1 MLKTSATA
9 LSILCLLSMAV
20 QPVQAQQKK
29 AAPAAKPAAPAD
41 PALQKQIVDLQAAL
55 DALKQDYSE
64 LDRQLE
70 EARIQ
75 NGQVRDELD
84 RLKATLK
91 ENQSGGD
98 SLLKELQQAKGA
110 LVKSEARVKALEDE
124 AATLRGRVEDTSA
137 VKDGT
142 LAHFDPDVV
151 PAECLNLRRMT
162 PNTKRVSGVVVV
174 NVLISER
181 GEPLDVRLV
190 QRLPGDE
197 TEWTARAHNACLEA
211 AKRLVFRPA
220 TTKDGSV
227 RLKVWQGVG
236 FELN

>member
-1 MLKTSATA
+1 ML
-9 LSILCLLSMAV
+9 CMAV

-29 AAPAAKPAAPAD
+29 AAPAKQAAAPQKPAD
-41 PALQKQIVDLQAAL
+41 SALQKQIAELQAAL
-55 DALKQDYSE
+55 DTLKQDHSE
-64 LDRQLE
+64 LERQLE

-110 LVKSEARVKALEDE
+110 LAKSESRAKALEDE
-124 AATLRGRVEDTSA
+124 AASLRGRVEDTSA
-137 VKDGT
+137 VKEGALT
-142 LAHFDPDVV
+142 HFGPDVV
-151 PAECLNLRRMT
+151 PAECMNLRRMT

-197 TEWTARAHNACLEA
+197 TEWTTRAHNACLEA

-220 TTKDGSV
+220 TTKDGSI